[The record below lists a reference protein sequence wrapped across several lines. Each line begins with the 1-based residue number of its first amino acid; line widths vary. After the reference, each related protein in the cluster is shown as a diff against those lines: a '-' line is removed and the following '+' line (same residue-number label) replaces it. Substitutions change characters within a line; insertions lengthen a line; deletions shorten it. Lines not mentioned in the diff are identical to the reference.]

1 MTTFDDKNKL
11 TAAQTVPLSFLAL
24 ICAGC
29 LLLWLPVSTA
39 PGQHTGFLTA
49 LFTATTSVCVT
60 GLVVVETA
68 AHWSLFGKIVILVL
82 IQLGGI
88 GIISVSSAAIFAL
101 RRRMSLND
109 RVLLM
114 QSFNL
119 SRLTGLNHFL
129 RSVLRGVFAV
139 ELMGAAL
146 YSIAFIP
153 RFGLARGIWY
163 SVFTSI
169 SAFCNAGIDILGP
182 DSLMSF
188 RSDPLVLITTMLL
201 IVIGSLGYA
210 VWFDIVEK
218 LRLAFEKKRGLG
230 FALHRLGEHSK
241 LVLALTTIL
250 VFGGGLLVLVFEFSN
265 PETIGRF
272 SPGDKIL
279 NALFQSVTFRTAGFA
294 SISQKAL
301 TEPSVLLGCVLM
313 FIGGSPVGTAGGV
326 KTVTLYIVLK
336 NTVSYILNRH
346 DTVIFNRRVPRRLIR
361 EATAIALV
369 SLMVALVFTTLLM
382 ISNGSSL
389 DDSAYEVVSAVCT
402 VGLSRDLTPGLNN
415 TGRCLIILLMYLG
428 RIGPISLALF
438 FRTRR
443 EDKNVVRNADGKF
456 IVG

>member
-1 MTTFDDKNKL
+1 MTTTNAKTRL
-11 TAAQTVPLSFLAL
+11 TAAQILPLSFLAM
-24 ICAGC
+24 IAVGA
-29 LLLWLPVSTA
+29 LLLWLPFSTA
-39 PGQHTGFLTA
+39 PGERTGPLTA

-119 SRLTGLNHFL
+119 SRLSGINDFL
-129 RSVLRGVFAV
+129 RKVMRGVFSIEFVGAV
-139 ELMGAAL
+139 L

-153 RFGLARGIWY
+153 RYGAIRGVWY
-163 SVFTSI
+163 AVFTSI
-169 SAFCNAGIDILGP
+169 SAFCNAGIDILGS

-188 RSDPLVLITTMLL
+188 SSDPLVLITTILL
-201 IVIGSLGYA
+201 IVTGGLGYA
-210 VWFDIVEK
+210 VWFDIAEK
-218 LRLAFEKKRGLG
+218 LKLAFGNKRGLG
-230 FALHRLGEHSK
+230 FAIHRLNEHSK
-241 LVLALTTIL
+241 LVLALSLIL
-250 VFGGGLLVLVFEFSN
+250 IFGGAALELVFEFTN
-265 PETIGRF
+265 PSTLGGMSF
-272 SPGDKIL
+272 GDKLL
-279 NALFQSVTFRTAGFA
+279 NAIFQSVTYRTAGFA
-294 SISQKAL
+294 AISQKAL

-336 NTVSYILNRH
+336 NTVSYIRNRH
-346 DTVIFNRRVPRRLIR
+346 DTVIFNRKVPARLIR

-369 SLMVALVFTTLLM
+369 SLMVALVFTSLLM
-382 ISNGSSL
+382 LTNGTTL
-389 DDSAYEVVSAVCT
+389 NDSAFEVISAVCT
-402 VGLSRDLTPGLNN
+402 VGLTRDLTPSLNVF
-415 TGRCLIILLMYLG
+415 GRLLIIVSMYLG

-438 FRTRR
+438 FRTRS
-443 EDKNVVRNADGKF
+443 EAKNVVRDADGKF

>member
-1 MTTFDDKNKL
+1 MIAVGT
-11 TAAQTVPLSFLAL
+11 
-24 ICAGC
+24 
-29 LLLWLPVSTA
+29 LLLWVTFSTA
-39 PGQHTGFLTA
+39 PGERTGFLTA

-119 SRLTGLNHFL
+119 SRLSGLTHFL
-129 RSVLRGVFAV
+129 RRVLRGVFSIELIGAV
-139 ELMGAAL
+139 L

-153 RFGLARGIWY
+153 RYGALKGVWY
-163 SVFTSI
+163 AVFTSI
-169 SAFCNAGIDILGP
+169 SAFCNAGIDILGA

-188 RSDPLVLITTMLL
+188 YSDPLVLITTMLL
-201 IVIGSLGYA
+201 IVTGGLGYA
-210 VWFDIVEK
+210 VWFDICEK
-218 LRLAFEKKRGLG
+218 VKLAIEKKRSLG
-230 FALHRLGEHSK
+230 FAIHRLNEHSK
-241 LVLALTTIL
+241 LVLALSVIL
-250 VFGGGLLVLVFEFSN
+250 LFGGAVLELIFEFSN
-265 PETIGRF
+265 PATLGEMSFGN
-272 SPGDKIL
+272 KIL

-294 SISQKAL
+294 AISQKAL

-346 DTVIFNRRVPRRLIR
+346 DTVIFNRKVPSRLIR

-369 SLMVALVFTTLLM
+369 SLMIAIVFTTMLM
-382 ISNGSSL
+382 LTNGTTL
-389 DDSAYEVVSAVCT
+389 NDSAYEVISAICT
-402 VGLSRDLTPGLNN
+402 VGLSRDLTPSLN
-415 TGRCLIILLMYLG
+415 TFGRLLIIVSMYLG

-438 FRTRR
+438 FRTRS
-443 EDKNVVRNADGKF
+443 EAKNVVRDADGKF

>member
-1 MTTFDDKNKL
+1 MI
-11 TAAQTVPLSFLAL
+11 AVGSV
-24 ICAGC
+24 
-29 LLLWLPVSTA
+29 LLWLPFSTA
-39 PGQHTGFLTA
+39 PGERTGFLTA

-119 SRLTGLNHFL
+119 SRLSGLTHFL
-129 RSVLRGVFAV
+129 RRVLRGVFSIELIGAV
-139 ELMGAAL
+139 F

-153 RFGLARGIWY
+153 RYGALNGVWY
-163 SVFTSI
+163 AVFTSI
-169 SAFCNAGIDILGP
+169 SAFCNAGIDILGA

-188 RSDPLVLITTMLL
+188 SSDPLVLITTMLL
-201 IVIGSLGYA
+201 IVTGGLGYA
-210 VWFDIVEK
+210 VWFDIWEK
-218 LRLAFEKKRGLG
+218 VKLAIEKKRSLV
-230 FALHRLGEHSK
+230 FAVHRLNEHSK
-241 LVLALTTIL
+241 LVLALSVIL
-250 VFGGGLLVLVFEFSN
+250 LFGGAVLELIFEFSN
-265 PETIGRF
+265 PATLGEMSFGN
-272 SPGDKIL
+272 KIL

-294 SISQKAL
+294 AISQKAL

-346 DTVIFNRRVPRRLIR
+346 DTVIFNRKVPSRLIR

-369 SLMVALVFTTLLM
+369 SLMVAIVFTALLM
-382 ISNGSSL
+382 LTNGTTL
-389 DDSAYEVVSAVCT
+389 NDSAYEVISAICT
-402 VGLSRDLTPGLNN
+402 VGLSRDLTQSLN
-415 TGRCLIILLMYLG
+415 TFGRLLIIVSMYLG

-438 FRTRR
+438 FRTRS
-443 EDKNVVRNADGKF
+443 EAKNVVRDADGKF

>member
-1 MTTFDDKNKL
+1 MI
-11 TAAQTVPLSFLAL
+11 AVGSV
-24 ICAGC
+24 
-29 LLLWLPVSTA
+29 LLWLPFSTA
-39 PGQHTGFLTA
+39 PGERTGFLTA

-119 SRLTGLNHFL
+119 SRLSGLTHFL
-129 RSVLRGVFAV
+129 RRVLRGVFSIELIGAV
-139 ELMGAAL
+139 L

-153 RFGLARGIWY
+153 RYGALNGVWY
-163 SVFTSI
+163 AVFTSI
-169 SAFCNAGIDILGP
+169 SAFCNAGIDILGA

-188 RSDPLVLITTMLL
+188 SSDPLVLVTTMLL
-201 IVIGSLGYA
+201 IVTGGLGYA
-210 VWFDIVEK
+210 VWFDIWEK
-218 LRLAFEKKRGLG
+218 VKLAIEKKRSLV
-230 FALHRLGEHSK
+230 FAVHRLNEHSK
-241 LVLALTTIL
+241 LVLALSVIL
-250 VFGGGLLVLVFEFSN
+250 LFGGAVLELIFEFSN
-265 PETIGRF
+265 PATLGEMSFGN
-272 SPGDKIL
+272 KIL

-294 SISQKAL
+294 AISQKAL

-346 DTVIFNRRVPRRLIR
+346 DTVIFNRKVPSRLIR

-369 SLMVALVFTTLLM
+369 SLMVAIVFTALLM
-382 ISNGSSL
+382 LTNGTTL
-389 DDSAYEVVSAVCT
+389 NDSAYEVISAICT
-402 VGLSRDLTPGLNN
+402 VGLSRDLTPSLN
-415 TGRCLIILLMYLG
+415 TFGRLLIIVSMYLG

-438 FRTRR
+438 FRTRS
-443 EDKNVVRNADGKF
+443 EAKNVVRDADGKF